1 MAFRTENGSSTSQPP
16 TPPGGPALGG
26 SDMSDAEKAFM
37 AAMQSYQANNSAPGS
52 KDSRVYFGQSYLGSS
67 LAEQYKTLDEAYAE
81 FWSNADLRNQW
92 VAETMRM
99 GLATNVDQAASIWLD
114 AIKTSNAVLLTG
126 KKMSPWDLLDIK
138 SGTAQGTIGVPK
150 TTTDKNTTVQHASAA
165 DIDAATRSVFQEQ
178 LGRDPTKTELARYR
192 GIAFREEARN
202 PVTTTVT
209 TTVDAQGNRTSDS
222 SSVGGLSAAGLTDAL
237 TQDASNDPEHG
248 ALQAATYYFNALH
261 DAIGPA
267 A

>member
-1 MAFRTENGSSTSQPP
+1 MSPFRTENGSTSTQP
-16 TPPGGPALGG
+16 TPAAPA
-26 SDMSDAEKAFM
+26 DMSEAEKAFLS
-37 AAMQSYQANNSAPGS
+37 AVQS
-52 KDSRVYFGQSYLGSS
+52 FGATGGAKKNESVYLGQVYNGST
-67 LAEQYKTLDEAYAE
+67 LTERQVTLDQAYAE
-81 FWSNADLRNQW
+81 FWSNQTLRDQW

-99 GLATNVDQAASIWLD
+99 GLATNVDQAFNVWLD
-114 AIKTSNAVLLTG
+114 SIKTSNALLQTG
-126 KKMSPWDLLDIK
+126 KKMSPWDILDIK
-138 SGTAQGTIGVPK
+138 TGTAQGTVGAPK

-178 LGRDPTKTELARYR
+178 LGRDPSKTELNRYR

-202 PVTTTVT
+202 PTTQTVT
-209 TTVDAQGNRTSDS
+209 TTVDANGNRVSES
-222 SSVGGLSAAGLTDAL
+222 SSVGGLSAAGLNDHL
-237 TQDASNDPEHG
+237 LQNASEDPEHG